1 MSNPSDVTPP
11 QQPGAQPPQ
20 GSNAPPAGSEP
31 PQVTPTVPEGYQT
44 PQGYQPPSGSS
55 QPPQGHQP
63 PSGSGQPPQGYQA
76 PQGYQPPSGSGQP
89 PQGYQAPQGYQP
101 PSGSGQ
107 PPQGYPQDRPAPAG
121 GFRFEMPAGRPKT
134 FNDVMPRGGLSGM
147 FTVTGMPTELKVSYW
162 VWLIGGLLGLLGG
175 IIVLF
180 GSFVLF
186 AFAPGVGLVVLL
198 LALVALALAAAQIV
212 LAMKMKEGHEWAR
225 FALTIVAG
233 ISLLLNI
240 ISAGAVDGRG
250 TNWSGFLISLAATV
264 LMWLPN
270 SQAWFASVRGRA

>member
-11 QQPGAQPPQ
+11 QQPGAQSPQ
-20 GSNAPPAGSEP
+20 GSNATTAGSEP
-31 PQVTPTVPEGYQT
+31 PEVSSTVPE
-44 PQGYQPPSGSS
+44 
-55 QPPQGHQP
+55 
-63 PSGSGQPPQGYQA
+63 
-76 PQGYQPPSGSGQP
+76 GYQPPSGSGQP
-89 PQGYQAPQGYQP
+89 PQGYQPPSGSGQPPEGYQP

-107 PPQGYPQDRPAPAG
+107 PPQGYQQGGPAPSG
-121 GFRFEMPAGRPKT
+121 GFRFEMPTDRPKT

-175 IIVLF
+175 IIGLF

-198 LALVALALAAAQIV
+198 LVLFALALAAAQII
-212 LAMKMKEGHEWAR
+212 LAMKMKEGREWAR

-233 ISLLLNI
+233 ISLLLTI

-250 TNWSGFLISLAATV
+250 ASWPGFLISLAATV
-264 LMWLPN
+264 LMWLPK